1 MEWSILDAV
10 PVDLP
15 DVKVFLYLL
24 DSTRDY
30 VVSST
35 PNTTALRFALLLAVR
50 LVTLWSRRAWL
61 T

>member
-35 PNTTALRFALLLAVR
+35 PNTIAFRFTLLLAVR
-50 LVTLWSRRAWL
+50 LIIS
-61 T
+61 